1 VSSPA
6 SQPSP
11 LKGEGKLS
19 IEIDMLAPGAERIVD
34 KKPPLDVIARDVIFG
49 EGPVWDARNKQLFF
63 TDIIG
68 DTIWKWKP
76 RAGLKSVLRPSVKAN
91 GLALDR
97 ENRLLVAGWGGRT
110 VFRFEKNG
118 SRTTLADRW
127 EGKKLNSPNDIV
139 VKSDGSIWFTDP
151 PGGLLNVGM
160 VGDDLQR
167 YLDIQGVFRISP
179 DGKAM
184 TVATPGFIYPNGL
197 CFSPDEKLLYVNCSR
212 ERLIRVYDVSPDG
225 SLGKA
230 RLFHQYLSPER
241 GVPDG
246 MKCDVEG
253 NVYCTGPGGIYVHD
267 PAGKVLARIRTP
279 GHHPTNIAWG
289 DDDWRSLYITMIGSV
304 VRTRLRIAGVPSR

>member
-1 VSSPA
+1 MHG
-6 SQPSP
+6 P
-11 LKGEGKLS
+11 LEHLK
-19 IEIDMLAPGAERIVD
+19 IEVDLLAPGGERIVG
-34 KKPPLDVIARDVIFG
+34 KNPPLDVIARDIIFG

-76 RAGLKSVLRPSVKAN
+76 GGRQEAVLKPSVKAN
-91 GLALDR
+91 GTCLDL
-97 ENRLLVAGWGGRT
+97 ENRLVVAGWGGRA
-110 VFRFEKNG
+110 VFRFEKDG

-127 EGKKLNSPNDIV
+127 QGKKLNSPNDIV

-167 YLDIQGVFRISP
+167 VLDNQPVFRISP
-179 DGKAM
+179 DGKKM
-184 TVATPGFIYPNGL
+184 TIVTDDFLYPNGL

-212 ERLIRVYDVSPDG
+212 ERLIRAYDVKPDG
-225 SLGKA
+225 SLGKG
-230 RLFHQYLSPER
+230 RLFHQYDGPER

-246 MKCDVEG
+246 LKCDIEG
-253 NVYCTGPGGIYVHD
+253 NVYCTAPGGIYVHE
-267 PAGKVLARIRTP
+267 PSGKVLARIKTP
-279 GHHPTNIAWG
+279 GHHATNIAWG

-304 VRTRLRIAGVPSR
+304 LRTRLNVPGVPSR

>member
-1 VSSPA
+1 MD
-6 SQPSP
+6 
-11 LKGEGKLS
+11 
-19 IEIDMLAPGAERIVD
+19 IEIDMKAPGAERVVGTN
-34 KKPPLDVIARDVIFG
+34 PPLDIIARDIIFG
-49 EGPVWDARNKQLFF
+49 EGPVWDARNQQFFF

-68 DTIWKWKP
+68 DTIWKWQP
-76 RAGLKSVLRPSVKAN
+76 GGRLEPMLKPSVKAN
-91 GLALDR
+91 GLALDL
-97 ENRLLVAGWGGRT
+97 EYRLLVAGWGGRT
-110 VFRFEKNG
+110 VFRFEKDG
-118 SRTTLADRW
+118 SLKTLASRW

-167 YLDIQGVFRISP
+167 YLDVQGVFRISP
-179 DGKAM
+179 DGKEM
-184 TVATPGFIYPNGL
+184 TLVTDDFVYPNGL

-212 ERLIRVYDVSPDG
+212 ERLIRVYDVKPDG
-225 SLGKA
+225 SVGKG
-230 RLFHQYLSPER
+230 RLFHRYTSPER

-267 PAGKVLARIRTP
+267 TAGNVLARVKTS
-279 GHHPTNIAWG
+279 GHHPTNFAWG

-304 VRTRLRIAGVPSR
+304 VRTRLNVPGVPSR

>member
-1 VSSPA
+1 MKVS
-6 SQPSP
+6 
-11 LKGEGKLS
+11 KGEGHRS
-19 IEIDMLAPGAERIVD
+19 IEVDLLAPGAERIVG
-34 KKPPLDVIARDVIFG
+34 KNPPLDVIARDIIFG
-49 EGPVWDARNKQLFF
+49 EGPVWDAANRQLFF

-68 DTIWKWKP
+68 DTIWKWRP
-76 RAGLKSVLRPSVKAN
+76 GAGLKRVLRPSAKAN
-91 GLALDR
+91 GLALDPD
-97 ENRLLVAGWGGRT
+97 NRLLVAGWGGRT
-110 VFRFEKNG
+110 VFRLEGNG
-118 SRTTLADRW
+118 SRTTLAARW
-127 EGKKLNSPNDIV
+127 EGRKLNSPNDIV

-160 VGDDLQR
+160 VADDLQK
-167 YLDIQGVFRISP
+167 YLDVQGVYRISA

-184 TVATPGFIYPNGL
+184 TLVAADNVYPNGL

-212 ERLIRVYDVSPDG
+212 ERLIRVYDVG
-225 SLGKA
+225 AGGTLGRA
-230 RLFHQYLSPER
+230 RIFYRYLSPER

-267 PAGKVLARIRTP
+267 PAGKVLARLKTP

-304 VRTRLRIAGVPSR
+304 VRTRLNAAGVASR

>member
-1 VSSPA
+1 
-6 SQPSP
+6 
-11 LKGEGKLS
+11 
-19 IEIDMLAPGAERIVD
+19 
-34 KKPPLDVIARDVIFG
+34 
-49 EGPVWDARNKQLFF
+49 VWDAANRQLFF

-68 DTIWKWKP
+68 DTIWKWRP
-76 RAGLKSVLRPSVKAN
+76 GAGLKRVLRPSAKAN
-91 GLALDR
+91 GLALDPD
-97 ENRLLVAGWGGRT
+97 NRLLVAGWGGRT
-110 VFRFEKNG
+110 VFRLEGNG
-118 SRTTLADRW
+118 SRTTLAARW
-127 EGKKLNSPNDIV
+127 EGRKLNSPNDIV

-160 VGDDLQR
+160 VADDLQK
-167 YLDIQGVFRISP
+167 YLDVQGVYRISA

-184 TVATPGFIYPNGL
+184 TLVAADNVYPNGL

-212 ERLIRVYDVSPDG
+212 ERLIRVYDVG
-225 SLGKA
+225 AGGTLGRA
-230 RLFHQYLSPER
+230 RIFYRYLSPER

-267 PAGKVLARIRTP
+267 PAGKVLARLKTP

-304 VRTRLRIAGVPSR
+304 VRTRLNAAGVASR